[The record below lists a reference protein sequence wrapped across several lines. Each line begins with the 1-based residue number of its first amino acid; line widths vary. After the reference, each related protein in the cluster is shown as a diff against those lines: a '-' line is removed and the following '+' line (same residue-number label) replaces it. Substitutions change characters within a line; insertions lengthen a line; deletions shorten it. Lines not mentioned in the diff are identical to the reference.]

1 MEKQGASDNSP
12 SEPRG
17 GKSETPNR
25 AAEYGVQLV
34 VKREGGSQ
42 SRKLNCPRYSRTRST
57 QTEEK

>member
-1 MEKQGASDNSP
+1 MERQGTSDNSP

-17 GKSETPNR
+17 GEPETPNR

-34 VKREGGSQ
+34 VNREGGSQ
-42 SRKLNCPRYSRTRST
+42 SRKPNGPRYSHARST